1 MIYSRGYFIMKSDQ
15 LFSELK
21 LLAEKLYITV
31 SEQNFRKSGINIK
44 SGFCKLKGN
53 EHFYIDKDLPLNKK
67 NEILAEF
74 LSGLEYDNI
83 YIIPA
88 VRDFLGTNKKKME

>member
-1 MIYSRGYFIMKSDQ
+1 MKSDQ
-15 LFSELK
+15 LFQEMK
-21 LLAEKLYITV
+21 LIAEKLDITV
-31 SEQNFRKSGINIK
+31 TEQNFRKTGINIK
-44 SGFCKLKGN
+44 SGFCKVKGN
-53 EHFYIDKDLPLNKK
+53 NFFYIDKDLPVSRK

-88 VRDFLGTNKKKME
+88 LRDFLNIYDKR

>member
-1 MIYSRGYFIMKSDQ
+1 MKADQ
-15 LFSELK
+15 LFLEMK
-21 LLAEKLYITV
+21 LIAEKLDITV
-31 SEQNFRKSGINIK
+31 SEQNFRKTGINIK
-44 SGFCKLKGN
+44 SGFCKIKGVN
-53 EHFYIDKDLPLNKK
+53 YFYIDKDLPVSKK

-88 VRDFLGTNKKKME
+88 VRDFLSLYDKPAFKNNM

>member
-1 MIYSRGYFIMKSDQ
+1 MKSDQ
-15 LFSELK
+15 LFHEMK
-21 LLAEKLYITV
+21 LLAEKFDITV
-31 SEQNFRKSGINIK
+31 TEQNFRKTGISIK
-44 SGFCKLKGN
+44 SGYCKVKGN
-53 EHFYIDKDLPLNKK
+53 KYFYIDKDLPVSKK

-88 VRDFLGTNKKKME
+88 VRDYLSIYE

>member
-1 MIYSRGYFIMKSDQ
+1 MKSDQ
-15 LFSELK
+15 LFQEMK
-21 LLAEKLYITV
+21 LLAEKLDITV
-31 SEQNFRKSGINIK
+31 TEQNFRKTGINIK
-44 SGFCKLKGN
+44 SGFCKVKGRN
-53 EHFYIDKDLPLNKK
+53 YFYIDKDLPVSKK

-88 VRDFLGTNKKKME
+88 LRDFLNIYNRR